1 MRILKIYKIIIYKIF
16 KNLKIIV
23 NKYKIKL
30 LIKFIKIWINRLK
43 NKKNLK
49 KLYTKKYKLKKYKLL
64 VVI

>member
-1 MRILKIYKIIIYKIF
+1 MRNLKIYKIIIYKIF

-49 KLYTKKYKLKKYKLL
+49 KLHIKKYKLKKYKLL
-64 VVI
+64 IVI

>member
-49 KLYTKKYKLKKYKLL
+49 KLYIKKYKLKKYKLL